1 MSDDRDAALD
11 EVTDRIVTQD
21 GKLLDELAA
30 TAYRIAADCD
40 DILDAIVSVYCE
52 LQSDTIM
59 ALTGNPETMRAAQA
73 NNQRWI
79 DRDASC

>member
-1 MSDDRDAALD
+1 MTGDQDLDDAAA
-11 EVTDRIVTQD
+11 R
-21 GKLLDELAA
+21 LAD
-30 TAYRIAADCD
+30 DCD
-40 DILDAIVSVYCE
+40 YLIDQIIYRYCE

-79 DRDASC
+79 DRDAP